1 MKYIITESQ
10 HQTVLLETIST
21 YLRRRMYM
29 DVMKDEMDDIIENHL
44 DPCDFKNAGDFVAEA
59 CDVMTYGYL
68 EDLNASAKDTD
79 SFYYH
84 MVDLFGDY
92 LVKVYNKKCG
102 KKNMVTESKDNFSR
116 KVNILKKYTENALS
130 EKPWFNGLDIT
141 TSPYQTSHKDEKGRY
156 YLTTIPIIIFKID
169 TKGLSNDFTLK
180 VFHKLENELEDI
192 VVPLFTSLF
201 EVGDDD
207 DNLNVV
213 WDKNFDLHL

>member
-21 YLRRRMYM
+21 YLRRRMHM
-29 DVMKDEMDDIIENHL
+29 DVMKDKMDDIIKYDLN
-44 DPCDFKNAGDFVAEA
+44 PCDFETAGNFIEDV
-59 CDVMTYGYL
+59 CDMMTYDYL
-68 EDLNASAKDTD
+68 EDLDTSAKDTD
-79 SFYYH
+79 SFYYY

-130 EKPWFNGLDIT
+130 EKSWFNGLDIT
-141 TSPYQTSHKDEKGRY
+141 TSPYQTSHKDENGRY

-201 EVGDDD
+201 EVEDDD

>member
-1 MKYIITESQ
+1 MS
-10 HQTVLLETIST
+10 
-21 YLRRRMYM
+21 M
-29 DVMKDEMDDIIENHL
+29 DVMKGEMDAIIEYHML
-44 DPCDFKNAGDFVAEA
+44 PCEFKNAGAFVAEA
-59 CDVMTYGYL
+59 CDMMTYGYL

-79 SFYYH
+79 IFYYH

-92 LVKVYNKKCG
+92 LVKVYNKNCG
-102 KKNMVTESKDNFSR
+102 NKNMVTESKDNFSR

-180 VFHKLENELEDI
+180 VFHKLENEVEDI

-201 EVGDDD
+201 EVEDDD

>member
-1 MKYIITESQ
+1 MKYLITESQ

-29 DVMKDEMDDIIENHL
+29 DVMKDKMDDIIKYQL
-44 DPCDFKNAGDFVAEA
+44 YPCDFKNASDFVAEA
-59 CDVMTYGYL
+59 CDMMTYDYL
-68 EDLNASAKDTD
+68 EDLDTSAKDTD
-79 SFYYH
+79 SFYYY

-130 EKPWFNGLDIT
+130 EKPWFNGLDVT
-141 TSPYQTSHKDEKGRY
+141 TSPYQTSHKDENGRY

-201 EVGDDD
+201 EVEDDD

>member
-10 HQTVLLETIST
+10 RHTLLVETISPMI
-21 YLRRRMYM
+21 RRRLTFEN
-29 DVMKDEMDDIIENHL
+29 MKNEVDSIIEYELN
-44 DPCDFKNAGDFVAEA
+44 PCDYKTVGNFIVDV
-59 CDVMTYGYL
+59 CDIFTYNFL
-68 EDLNASAKDTD
+68 EDMEASANDKD
-79 SFYYH
+79 SLYYYA
-84 MVDLFGDY
+84 VDVFGKY
-92 LVKVYNKKCG
+92 LAEIYNEKCG
-102 KKNMVTESKDNFSR
+102 GKDGLNESLGDLSR
-116 KVNILKKYTENALS
+116 KIKILKRYTEEMLS

-141 TSPYQTSHKDEKGRY
+141 TSSYQTSHKDENGRH
-156 YLTTIPIIIFKID
+156 YLTTIPILIFNID

>member
-29 DVMKDEMDDIIENHL
+29 DVMKGEMDDIIENHL
-44 DPCDFKNAGDFVAEA
+44 DPCDFKDAGDFVAEA

-92 LVKVYNKKCG
+92 LVKVYNKNCG

-130 EKPWFNGLDIT
+130 EKPWFNGLDVT
-141 TSPYQTSHKDEKGRY
+141 TSPYQTSHKDENGRY

>member
-1 MKYIITESQ
+1 
-10 HQTVLLETIST
+10 
-21 YLRRRMYM
+21 M
-29 DVMKDEMDDIIENHL
+29 DVMKGEMDGIIEHHL

-92 LVKVYNKKCG
+92 LVKVYNKNCG
-102 KKNMVTESKDNFSR
+102 NKNMVTESKDNFSR

-180 VFHKLENELEDI
+180 VFHKLENEVEDI

-201 EVGDDD
+201 EVEDDD

>member
-29 DVMKDEMDDIIENHL
+29 DVMKGEMDDIIENHL
-44 DPCDFKNAGDFVAEA
+44 DPCDFKDAGDFVAEA

-92 LVKVYNKKCG
+92 LVKVYNKNCG
-102 KKNMVTESKDNFSR
+102 NKNMVTESKDNFSR

-180 VFHKLENELEDI
+180 VFHKLENEVEDI

-201 EVGDDD
+201 EVEDDD